1 MKYIFIFLLFLLI
14 GINYVLI
21 KKESFQVIDPRLE
34 QIRLNKIEIKRI
46 KSNVCTKNNIP
57 LDRCKCNIA
66 IVTHIFDK
74 KVTQPLNKYSDIFNF
89 SKNSDMIELMDTI
102 GEKVKNITSNS
113 FKDDI
118 LKGYNTFIDMYQLVY
133 TMYSCNNKI
142 ITDKMKL
149 DSITIDTLSLPELYF
164 PNTKVFIS
172 QLKKEIESSINI
184 YKNKILLK
192 QLLQKCLSDDFN
204 ILNDESLFSKIT
216 EYST

>member
-66 IVTHIFDK
+66 IINYILDK
-74 KVTQPLNKYSDIFNF
+74 KITQPLNKYSDIFNF
-89 SKNSDMIELMDTI
+89 NKNNDGMIEVISTI
-102 GEKVKNITSNS
+102 GEKVEKITNSS

-118 LKGYNTFIDMYQLVY
+118 LKGYDTFIDMYQLVY
-133 TMYSCNNKI
+133 NMYTCNNRIESKEMKI
-142 ITDKMKL
+142 PSIKM
-149 DSITIDTLSLPELYF
+149 DSLNSLYL

-192 QLLQKCLSDDFN
+192 QLLKKCLSDDFN